1 MHVDTNGTVR
11 LKIKAVMDT
20 VKIKPVKTLKPQK
33 KKNLLNTHL
42 RVHRDHVKE
51 LRSPLGL
58 ESLSRNGS

>member
-11 LKIKAVMDT
+11 LKINAIMDT
-20 VKIKPVKTLKPQK
+20 VKIKPVKTLKLQ